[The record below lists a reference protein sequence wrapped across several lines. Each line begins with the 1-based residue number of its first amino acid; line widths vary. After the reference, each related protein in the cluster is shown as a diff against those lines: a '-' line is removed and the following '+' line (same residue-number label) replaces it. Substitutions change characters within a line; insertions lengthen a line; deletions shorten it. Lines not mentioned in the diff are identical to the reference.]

1 MAEFIDNEDELQDNY
16 NPAEEQN
23 NAEPQNETTQ
33 PVNELDISLPDKYK
47 GKTVAEIARMHQEA
61 EKLIGRQAQEVHEV
75 RSLADRL
82 LQQQLATKSINT
94 QPNEELSEDEFFAN
108 PRQAVAKTVETH
120 PAVLEAKAASLEL
133 KKMKSAQML
142 QTRHPD
148 YLNIAG
154 DPEFH
159 NWVKASP
166 IRQQMF
172 QAADQQYDFNSAD
185 ELISTYKQLKA
196 VQTAAVTTS
205 TKQAQDSALKAASVS
220 TGGSGETSKKIYRRA
235 DLIKLSISDPDRYMQ
250 LQDEIMAAYSEGR
263 VK

>member
-1 MAEFIDNEDELQDNY
+1 MAEFIDNEELQGDFSQV
-16 NPAEEQN
+16 EEQTV
-23 NAEPQNETTQ
+23 AETQQEEITQ
-33 PVNELDISLPDKYK
+33 PENELDIDLPDKYK

-75 RSLADRL
+75 RSLADKL
-82 LQQQLATKSINT
+82 LQQQLSTKPINT

-120 PAVLEAKAASLEL
+120 PAVLEAKAASLEF

-142 QTRHPD
+142 QTKHPD

-185 ELISTYKQLKA
+185 ELISTYKEIKA
-196 VQTAAVTTS
+196 VKAAAVTTS

-235 DLIKLSISDPDRYMQ
+235 DLIKLSITDPDRYMQ
-250 LQDEIMAAYSEGR
+250 LQDEIMAAYAENR

>member
-1 MAEFIDNEDELQDNY
+1 MAEFIDNEDELQGNY
-16 NPAEEQN
+16 AQVGEETPQEQPP
-23 NAEPQNETTQ
+23 EPQQ
-33 PVNELDISLPDKYK
+33 ELDLDLPDKYK
-47 GKTVAEIARMHQEA
+47 GKTVAQIAKMHQEA

-82 LQQQLATKSINT
+82 LQQQLATNKVNA

-120 PAVLEAKAASLEL
+120 PAVLEAKAASLEF

-142 QTRHPD
+142 QAKHPD
-148 YLNIAG
+148 YTAVAA

-159 NWVKASP
+159 NWVNGSP

-172 QAADQQYDFNSAD
+172 RAADADYDFNAAD
-185 ELISTYKQLKA
+185 ELISTYKELKA
-196 VQTAAVTTS
+196 VRTATVNTGV
-205 TKQAQDSALKAASVS
+205 KQAQDAAFKAASVS
-220 TGGSGETSKKIYRRA
+220 TGGTGETSKKIYRRA

-250 LQDEIMAAYSEGR
+250 LQDEIMAAYADGR